1 MSKINH
7 LHVRITM
14 IRKGIKPS
22 RLQKKFKVSRSAISR
37 ALSGDRHA
45 LLQKI
50 SRYVKNAA

>member
-1 MSKINH
+1 MSKINP

-14 IRKGIKPS
+14 IRKGIKAS

-37 ALSGDRHA
+37 ALSGERQA

-50 SRYVKNAA
+50 SRYVKDAA